1 MSDDANDFF
10 APPAFKPQDA
20 LVTLKRQLRDLKL
33 AERGAGFELKGQ
45 AVAELRATDTTVE
58 AKLVKRPQRT
68 PEWTTHSIKASPD
81 VRKFVDLVKQSLA
94 RWSDAE

>member
-1 MSDDANDFF
+1 MSDDFF
-10 APPAFKPQDA
+10 APPAFKPAEA
-20 LVTLKRQLRDLKL
+20 LLQLKRQLRDLKL
-33 AERGAGFELKGQ
+33 AERGDGFELKGLQ
-45 AVAELRATDTTVE
+45 VVELRATDSTVD

-68 PEWTTHSIKASPD
+68 PEWTTHTIKASPD

>member
-1 MSDDANDFF
+1 MSDDFF

-45 AVAELRATDTTVE
+45 QVVELRATDSTIE

-68 PEWTTHSIKASPD
+68 PEWTAHTLKASPD
-81 VRKFVDLVKQSLA
+81 VRKFVELVKQHLA